1 MECQIGGKGVD
12 EEVKK
17 EDTWYIWQLESF
29 PCNSHLWEFPKL
41 AVQTAELSV
50 PEEKKDPCQEEE
62 NCEYT
67 IPALSPLTENRRKFS
82 LKNR

>member
-29 PCNSHLWEFPKL
+29 PCNSHLWDFPKL
-41 AVQTAELSV
+41 AVQPAELSV
-50 PEEKKDPCQEEE
+50 PDKEKDPCHKEEE
-62 NCEYT
+62 EEHCKYN
-67 IPALSPLTENRRKFS
+67 IPALCP
-82 LKNR
+82 